1 VIVLFDCD
9 GVVSDFTSA
18 WLRLARD
25 MFGISATEEDV
36 TQYCIED
43 ALGVSLDQAAAIYER
58 LLEPGFAFERIEK
71 YPDANALHDLL
82 ADSRFDCYFVTSPMR
97 SYEVGRRCTWTH
109 DREHWLH
116 NEFGVQGKRVIHAST
131 KHIVFGDVL
140 VEDSVAN
147 LERWMRFWY
156 DENDGAV
163 GWLIDRPWNRDWQI
177 PERWREC
184 VMRGTLPEFAA
195 WLRDFKR

>member
-43 ALGVSLDQAAAIYER
+43 ALGVSLDQAAAIYEHV
-58 LLEPGFAFERIEK
+58 LVPGFAYDQIDK

-82 ADSRFDCYFVTSPMR
+82 ANPGLDCYFVTSPMR
-97 SYEVGRRCTWTH
+97 SYETRRRSTWTH
-109 DREHWLH
+109 DREHWLY
-116 NEFGVQGKRVIHAST
+116 NEFGVPGKRVIHASQ
-131 KHIVFGDVL
+131 KHIVYGNVL
-140 VEDSVAN
+140 VEDSPDN
-147 LERWMRFWY
+147 LQRWLNQWLGDDVF
-156 DENDGAV
+156 
-163 GWLIDRPWNRDWQI
+163 GWLIDRPWNRTWQ
-177 PERWREC
+177 PTGEALRR
-184 VMRGTLPEFAA
+184 VMRGTFPECAR
-195 WLRDFKR
+195 WLHGLAG